1 MAKVVTMGEI
11 MLRLSTPNNEKFLQ
25 ADEFDVCYGGGEANV
40 AVSLANYGH
49 DAEFV
54 TKVPDNPIGDSAVAA
69 LRKMNV
75 CTKNIARGGE
85 RLGIYFLETGA
96 SMRASN
102 VVYDRAHSSISTATA
117 DDFDFDKIF
126 EGADWFHF
134 TGITPAVSDAAAEL
148 TEIALKA
155 AKKHGVKVSV
165 DLNFRKKLWSSEKAQ
180 KIKTNL
186 MQYVDVCIGN
196 EEDAEKVLGFKHGN
210 TDVTSG
216 DLELAGYEDI
226 FKQMVEKFNFEYV
239 ISSLRVSHSAS
250 DNGWSACI
258 YSRDTKEFYHS
269 REYRITPI
277 VDRVG
282 GGDSF
287 AGGTICGF
295 LDGKNFKDALE
306 FGVAASALKHTIPG
320 DFNMVSRKD
329 VETLA
334 GGDASGRVQR

>member
-11 MLRLSTPNNEKFLQ
+11 MLRLSTPGYEKFIQ
-25 ADEFDVCYGGGEANV
+25 AESFDVCYGGGEANV

-54 TKVPDNPIGDSAVAA
+54 TKVPENPIGECAVAA

-75 CTKNIARGGE
+75 ETKHIARGGE

-102 VVYDRAHSSISTATA
+102 VVYDRAHSSIATA
-117 DDFDFDKIF
+117 VASDFNFDEIF

-148 TEIALKA
+148 TELALKA
-155 AKKHGVKVSV
+155 AKSKGLTVSV

-180 KIKTNL
+180 KIMSNL

-196 EEDAEKVLGFKHGN
+196 EEDAEKVLGFKPGN

-216 DLELAGYEDI
+216 SLELAGYQDI
-226 FKQMVEKFNFEYV
+226 FKQMVDKFNFKYV
-239 ISSLRVSHSAS
+239 ISSLRESYSAS

-258 YSRDTKEFYHS
+258 YSRDDKEFYHS
-269 REYRITPI
+269 RKYDVRI

-287 AGGTICGF
+287 AGGVICGF

-320 DFNMVSRKD
+320 DFNLVSRQD
-329 VETLA
+329 VENLV
-334 GGDASGRVQR
+334 GGDGSGRVQR

>member
-1 MAKVVTMGEI
+1 MGKIVTLGEI
-11 MLRLSTPNNEKFLQ
+11 MLRLSTPGNEKFLQ

-54 TKVPDNPIGDSAVAA
+54 TKVPENPIGACAVAA
-69 LRKMNV
+69 LRKMGV
-75 CTKNIARGGE
+75 ETKHIAKGGE

-96 SMRASN
+96 AMRASN
-102 VVYDRAHSSISTATA
+102 VVYDRAHSSISTAKPE
-117 DDFDFDKIF
+117 DFDFDAIF
-126 EGADWFHF
+126 DGADWFHF
-134 TGITPAVSDAAAEL
+134 TGITPAVSDAA
-148 TEIALKA
+148 TEVCEAALRA
-155 AKKHGVKVSV
+155 AKAKGVKVSC
-165 DLNFRKKLWSSEKAQ
+165 DLNFRKKLWTSEKAQ
-180 KIKTNL
+180 KVMTRL
-186 MQYVDVCIGN
+186 MQYVDICIGN
-196 EEDAEKVLGFKHGN
+196 EEDAEKVLGFKPGE
-210 TDVTSG
+210 TDVTG
-216 DLELAGYEDI
+216 GKLELAGYKDI
-226 FKQMVEKFNFEYV
+226 FEQMVAKFNFEYV

-269 REYRITPI
+269 REYRVSPI

-295 LDGKNFKDALE
+295 MDGKDFKSALE

-320 DFNMVSRKD
+320 DFNMVSRSD
-329 VETLA
+329 VDALV
-334 GGDASGRVQR
+334 GGDGSGRVQR

>member
-1 MAKVVTMGEI
+1 MAKVITMGEI
-11 MLRLSTPNNEKFLQ
+11 MLRLSTPGFEKFIQ
-25 ADEFDVCYGGGEANV
+25 ADSFDVCYGGGEANV

-54 TKVPDNPIGDSAVAA
+54 TKVPANPIGECAVAA

-75 CTKNIARGGE
+75 CTSHIARGGE

-102 VVYDRAHSSISTATA
+102 VVYDRAHSSIATA
-117 DDFDFDKIF
+117 VAEDFDFDAIF

-148 TEIALKA
+148 TELACKA
-155 AKKHGVKVSV
+155 AKAHGLTVSV

-180 KIKTNL
+180 KVMSNL

-196 EEDAEKVLGFKHGN
+196 EEDAEKVLGFKPGN

-216 DLELAGYEDI
+216 ELELAGYKDI
-226 FKQMVEKFNFEYV
+226 FEQMVAKFGFKYV
-239 ISSLRVSHSAS
+239 ISSLRESYSAS

-258 YSRDTKEFYHS
+258 YSSETKEFYHS
-269 REYRITPI
+269 KKYNVRI

-287 AGGTICGF
+287 AGGVICGL
-295 LDGKNFKDALE
+295 LDGKDFKDALE

-320 DFNMVSRKD
+320 DFNLVSRAD
-329 VETLA
+329 VENLV
-334 GGDASGRVQR
+334 GGDGSGRVQR